1 MHPLVKHIRKDL
13 AQAGDPE
20 KARKMQAYMKTGQ
33 KFYGV
38 QAPVRRKSFKAA
50 AGKFGMVFRKEYRQ
64 VIFELWKGDSREEMY
79 QALETAEYYSQYRD
93 EKSWS
98 IYEALVLSASHWDTL
113 DWIAGKLVS
122 PLVRR
127 SRHLE
132 GHLVAWSKS
141 DNLWIRRASLLTH
154 LHHRDKTNTQL
165 LGNTI
170 LKLAH
175 EKEFFIRK
183 AIGWILRDY
192 SYANPQ
198 WVKDFVDRH
207 QTVLSGL
214 SRREALKHINRGLA
228 GLPVEPV

>member
-1 MHPLVKHIRKDL
+1 MHPLIKHIRKDL
-13 AQAGDPE
+13 TQAGDPE

-33 KFYGV
+33 TFYGV
-38 QAPVRRKSFKAA
+38 QAPARRKSFKAA
-50 AGKFGMVFRKEYRQ
+50 AKKFGMASRKEYRQ

-79 QALETAEYYSQYRD
+79 QALEAAEYYKQYRD
-93 EKSWS
+93 EKSWP
-98 IYEALVLSASHWDTL
+98 IYEALIFSASHWDTL
-113 DWIAGKLVS
+113 DWIAAKLVS

-127 SRHLE
+127 CRHLE

-141 DNLWIRRASLLTH
+141 DNLWVRRASLLAH
-154 LHHRDKTNTQL
+154 LHHREKTNTQL

-198 WVKDFVDRH
+198 WVKNFVDRH

-214 SRREALKHINRGLA
+214 SRREALRHINRG
-228 GLPVEPV
+228 